1 MTRLHAEIA
10 RSINF
15 HRTTQGGTTP
25 MRILICGGGTGLP
38 YMTEF
43 FAEKLQA
50 PVEYFNPLRN
60 VQAGPDALAQ
70 GIAHCSSG
78 IGELVGCA
86 LRALKDCPIEINLT
100 PPGVRRSQRF
110 AKRLPALVVATLFF
124 ILTPALCWL
133 DIDEAAKRISEKVA
147 AQTAEVARLEKLSK
161 EISTSLAEREKLVS
175 QAAPFLAVAAEK
187 SAWASIM
194 EELAAT
200 IPNAI
205 SGSHRS
211 SRWKESSPFLS
222 PHPPLVQKR
231 HRSQPRLPQLP
242 KAITAIEINGLYLDI
257 PQNAG
262 RSWRHR
268 QIFCQLETL
277 FRF

>member
-1 MTRLHAEIA
+1 
-10 RSINF
+10 
-15 HRTTQGGTTP
+15 

-43 FAEKLQA
+43 FAEKLPA

-124 ILTPALCWL
+124 I
-133 DIDEAAKRISEKVA
+133 
-147 AQTAEVARLEKLSK
+147 
-161 EISTSLAEREKLVS
+161 
-175 QAAPFLAVAAEK
+175 
-187 SAWASIM
+187 
-194 EELAAT
+194 
-200 IPNAI
+200 
-205 SGSHRS
+205 
-211 SRWKESSPFLS
+211 
-222 PHPPLVQKR
+222 PHPGALLAR
-231 HRSQPRLPQLP
+231 YR
-242 KAITAIEINGLYLDI
+242 
-257 PQNAG
+257 
-262 RSWRHR
+262 
-268 QIFCQLETL
+268 
-277 FRF
+277 